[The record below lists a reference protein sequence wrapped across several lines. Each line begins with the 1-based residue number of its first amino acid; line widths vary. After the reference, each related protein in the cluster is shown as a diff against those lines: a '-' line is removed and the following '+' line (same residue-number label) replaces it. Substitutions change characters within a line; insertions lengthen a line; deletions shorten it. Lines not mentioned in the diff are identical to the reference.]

1 MTGSIP
7 AKQTVV
13 PDAATDD
20 VDLLD
25 VFRTLWRGRWLIIA
39 VTFGFVLAGIA
50 YAFLATPVYRSEVV
64 LIPNESER
72 PSNLAASLGG
82 LASLAGINLGSSVDK
97 MEGIATLRSRVLI
110 EDFIRDEDLLP
121 VLFADDWDAEKKRW
135 KDSDEEDWP
144 TVLTGVDY
152 FIDEVRTVDENSTT
166 GLVTLGV
173 EWTDPVLAEKWTSEL
188 VQRVNDRLRQQ
199 TLSNSRQRLSYLN
212 SELSKANL
220 IELRQAISNLI
231 EGEIQTITLAQADSE
246 YAFKVVDPPRVPIE
260 PVWPKK
266 ILIAAAAVFLG
277 FVFGVLAVL
286 LRAAGRYR
294 VQ

>member
-1 MTGSIP
+1 MHNSP
-7 AKQTVV
+7 S
-13 PDAATDD
+13 DD
-20 VDLLD
+20 IDLLD
-25 VFRTLWRGRWLIIA
+25 IFRTLWRGRWLIIA

-246 YAFKVVDPPRVPIE
+246 YAFKIVDPPRVPIE

-277 FVFGVLAVL
+277 FVIGVLAVL